1 MADATHLVSTDSWAD
16 DPLTWFVVRAGRRAA
31 CPLRARDAEPPVR
44 GRGQRRCIGILGGSS
59 GLTSD
64 SFSRSDSAA
73 KDVRDNAILSAAM
86 RSGAVASR
94 RGCFVKLVRAQ
105 VGADR
110 RGSGF
115 AGIGGSGGRMLTSY
129 PVAIARL
136 CW

>member
-1 MADATHLVSTDSWAD
+1 MQVSGHPETR
-16 DPLTWFVVRAGRRAA
+16 L
-31 CPLRARDAEPPVR
+31 ARQAEPPVR

-94 RGCFVKLVRAQ
+94 QKQHPRLQAKAAARRVT
-105 VGADR
+105 GAAVVLLSSRIESDTLNATR
-110 RGSGF
+110 PAASLG
-115 AGIGGSGGRMLTSY
+115 
-129 PVAIARL
+129 
-136 CW
+136 